1 MTIPVILVGGFLGA
15 GKTTLLLASAQRLA
29 AQGLRVGMVTND
41 QGENLVDTALA
52 RCNQLAV
59 VEVSGG
65 CFCCRYPD
73 MVRALMELHHQA
85 SPDVILAEPVGS
97 CTDLMVTVIRP
108 LLYQHA
114 QRFRLAPLTIAVD
127 PLRTQDRFLPEIDYL
142 IQQQVAEAEL
152 VVLTKQ
158 DLLAAVEFGKMTSS
172 QLIRHGSLHIFP
184 LSAKTGMGIDAWL
197 DRVLSSTTPADRK
210 LDIDYS
216 VYAAGEAALGWLNA
230 SGKVSAN
237 QPFSATNWIQYL
249 LQMLERSLSQH
260 KSVIAHIKV
269 YASTSAADCKA
280 SLMQSQGQ
288 ISWDLRPD
296 NAYSNELTFTLNAR
310 VQAAPDLLAS
320 TVRSVL
326 HELSPHP
333 DFDLVFTSFECFQPD
348 APNPTYRM

>member
-15 GKTTLLLASAQRLA
+15 GKTTLLLATAQRLA
-29 AQGLRVGMVTND
+29 ARGLRTGLVTND
-41 QGENLVDTALA
+41 QGENLVDTILA
-52 RCNQLAV
+52 RRSQLAV
-59 VEVSGG
+59 MEVAGG

-73 MVRALMELHHQA
+73 MVKALMELHRQA

-97 CTDLMVTVIRP
+97 CTDLMATVIRP
-108 LLYQHA
+108 LLHQQA

-127 PLRTQDRFLPEIDYL
+127 PLRTPDHFLPEIDYL
-142 IQQQVAEAEL
+142 IQRQIAEAEL

-158 DLLAAVEFGKMTSS
+158 DLPAAVEHGKTTTS
-172 QLIRHGSLHIFP
+172 QLMRHSGLRIFP
-184 LSAKTGMGIDAWL
+184 LSAKTEVGIDEWL
-197 DRVLSSTTPADRK
+197 EIALNTTTTADRK

-230 SGKVSAN
+230 SGRVSAS

-249 LQMLERSLSQH
+249 LQMLDRSLSQH

-269 YASTSAADCKA
+269 YVSTSEAGCKA

-288 ISWDLRPD
+288 ISWDSRPD

-333 DFDLVFTSFECFQPD
+333 DFDIMFTSFECFQPD
-348 APNPTYRM
+348 TPTPTYRM

>member
-15 GKTTLLLASAQRLA
+15 GKTTLLLATAQRLA
-29 AQGLRVGMVTND
+29 ARGVRVGLVTND

-52 RCNQLAV
+52 RHGRLAV

-73 MVRALMELHHQA
+73 MVKALIELHRQA

-97 CTDLMVTVIRP
+97 CTDLMATVVRP
-108 LLYQHA
+108 LLRQQA
-114 QRFRLAPLTIAVD
+114 QLFRLAPLTIAVD
-127 PLRTQDRFLPEIDYL
+127 PLRAPDRFLPEIDYL

-158 DLLAAVEFGKMTSS
+158 DLSAAVEYGKTSSS
-172 QLIRHGSLHIFP
+172 QLIRHGGLRIFP
-184 LSAKTGMGIDAWL
+184 LSAKTGVGIDEWL
-197 DRVLSSTTPADRK
+197 DIVLTTTTTADRK
-210 LDIDYS
+210 LDIDYGI
-216 VYAAGEAALGWLNA
+216 YAAGEAALGWLNA
-230 SGKVSAN
+230 SGKVSAH

-249 LQMLERSLSQH
+249 LQMLDRSLSLH

-269 YASTSAADCKA
+269 YASTPEADCKA

-288 ISWDLRPD
+288 ISWDLQPD

-326 HELSPHP
+326 HELSPYP
-333 DFDLVFTSFECFQPD
+333 DFDIAFTSFECFQPD